1 MTSAGKLVEA
11 SAKKVV
17 EASAKKVVEA
27 MWRLVWGRW
36 GLV

>member
-17 EASAKKVVEA
+17 EA
-27 MWRLVWGRW
+27 MWRLVLGRW

>member
-1 MTSAGKLVEA
+1 MTSAGKLM
-11 SAKKVV
+11 

-27 MWRLVWGRW
+27 MWRLVWGMW

>member
-1 MTSAGKLVEA
+1 MTSAGKL
-11 SAKKVV
+11 V

>member
-1 MTSAGKLVEA
+1 MTSAGKLM
-11 SAKKVV
+11 

-36 GLV
+36 ELV